1 TITAIYSGDGTFQT
15 STSAALAQT
24 VLTAQQQSAVIV
36 NQVNTLVSSGVLN
49 SGNGSAL
56 TTRLNNAITNLN
68 GGNKNAGVNQLNAF
82 INQVNA
88 FQNSGK
94 LTAAQAQALINEANQ
109 AIASA

>member
-1 TITAIYSGDGTFQT
+1 M
-15 STSAALAQT
+15 
-24 VLTAQQQSAVIV
+24 V
-36 NQVNTLVSSGVLN
+36 NPVNTLVSTGARS
-49 SGNGSAL
+49 SDNGSAL
-56 TTRLNNAITNLN
+56 TTTLNSAITNLK

-94 LTAAQAQALINEANQ
+94 LTAAQAQTLINEANQ